1 MNCKVCGSEHRKLQ
15 NELFFERKIFS
26 CKDCGVQYLDPQLN
40 DEELK
45 KLYAENYYHAWG
57 VSGTSENQ
65 ITRQMKRATFQLRM
79 ALIHQFVR
87 FGKVLDV
94 GCATGYFLEVA
105 KEAGYEPFG
114 VEFSNYSSQ
123 MAKRLFGD
131 DSIFCGTLEQC
142 DFPDLMFDVI
152 AMSDFIEHV
161 KDPIVTLTKASQLLK
176 NDGVIMIMTPNTN
189 TLSNKL
195 MGKRWTHYKLEHF
208 YYFNLSS
215 LQILAEKCGLEVAYF
230 EKSKKA
236 MNIEYLYTQF
246 RVYKH
251 WLFTPLFSVL
261 HKILPEK
268 IRSTNL
274 YISLGEMVLI
284 LKKKDCEK

>member
-15 NELFFERKIFS
+15 NELFFERKIFT
-26 CKDCGVQYLDPQLN
+26 CKDCGLQYLDPQLN

-45 KLYAENYYHAWG
+45 KLYAENYYRAWG

-65 ITRQMKRATFQLRM
+65 ITRQMKRATFQLRL
-79 ALIHQFVR
+79 ASINQFVR
-87 FGKVLDV
+87 SGKVLDV

-105 KEAGYEPFG
+105 KEEGFEPFG
-114 VEFSNYSSQ
+114 VEFSAYSAQ
-123 MAKRLFGD
+123 IAKKIFGD

-152 AMSDFIEHV
+152 AMSDLIEHV
-161 KDPIVTLTKASQLLK
+161 KDPHVTLTKASQLLK

-189 TLSNKL
+189 TLSHKL

-215 LQILAEKCGLEVAYF
+215 LRILAEKCGLEVVYF

-251 WLFTPLFSVL
+251 WLFTPLFSFL

-268 IRSTNL
+268 ICSKNL
-274 YISLGEMVLI
+274 YLSLGEMVLI
-284 LKKKDCEK
+284 LKKKDSEK